1 MMLQRLASRLPSW
14 VWLTLI
20 VLAVLLP
27 GSATLPLLDRDE
39 PRFAT
44 ATREMQERDDWFVP
58 TFNGDYR
65 FDKPILIYWLMRGGY
80 ALAGVT
86 ELGAR
91 LPSIAAALA
100 LVLLTA
106 AAGRRWF
113 DARTGFVA
121 GAALATCLQ
130 FFIHGRLALAD
141 MVMIACFTLAQIAL
155 ARLLLDSD
163 TTAPSADPAASAKS
177 ARRWWWALWLGL
189 AAGFLAKGPI
199 AWAVPALSLI
209 LLRWVFW
216 RKPLPWSRLRA
227 LPGLGLALA
236 LIAAWGV
243 PALIFTQGDFF
254 RVGIGKHVVD
264 RGLDGFN
271 ARSYSVFFYLKTAPL
286 SLFPWVVLLPLVWFG
301 ARRRWSANVAWL
313 TCWALAPFIIFTPY
327 ATQLPHYV
335 MPGYPALFLLLALG
349 LDLPANRWRNI
360 GLGLLYALAFAPLA
374 LLGYL
379 IIAPVHPGLEHFR
392 LGMAGALVALSGLA
406 LFAATLV
413 QRRPVLGA
421 LALLGPIMGAPLT
434 AGGLRATHLSSQ
446 ISAIA
451 EATPVGRPCLGVRY
465 NEPSLVFYSHRH
477 WDFVGAEAA
486 GIAAAMTRTNP
497 GLVIALRREIDPI
510 KFWQPA
516 EDRRWRESPAVA
528 APVGPGWNQ
537 VELAG
542 FNPGRTRWQEV
553 TVWFRKD

>member
-1 MMLQRLASRLPSW
+1 MILQRLARLPAW
-14 VWLTLI
+14 FWLTLV

-27 GSATLPLLDRDE
+27 GTATLPLLDRDE

-44 ATREMQERDDWFVP
+44 ATREMQDRADWFVP

-91 LPSIAAALA
+91 LPSLAAALA

-113 DARTGFVA
+113 DARTGLVA
-121 GAALATCLQ
+121 GAALASCLQ

-141 MVMIACFTLAQIAL
+141 MVMIACVALAQIAL
-155 ARLLLDSD
+155 ARLLLDPE
-163 TTAPSADPAASAKS
+163 TTAPSAAAESAKS

-227 LPGLGLALA
+227 LPGLGLALV

-243 PALIFTQGDFF
+243 PALVMTHGDFF
-254 RVGIGKHVVD
+254 RVGIGKHVVE

-271 ARSYSVFFYLKTAPL
+271 ARAYSVFFYLKTAPL
-286 SLFPWVVLLPLVWFG
+286 SLFPWFVLLPLAWLG

-313 TCWALAPFIIFTPY
+313 VCWALAPYLIFTPY
-327 ATQLPHYV
+327 KTQLPHYV
-335 MPGYPALFLLLALG
+335 LPGFPALFLLLALG

-360 GLGLLYALAFAPLA
+360 GLVLLYVLAFAPLA

-379 IIAPVHPGLEHFR
+379 LITPVPPGLESFR
-392 LGMAGALVALSGLA
+392 IGMAGALAALSGLA
-406 LFAATLV
+406 LFASSLV
-413 QRRPVLGA
+413 QNRPVLAA
-421 LALLGPIMGAPLT
+421 LALLGPILGAPIT

-451 EATPVGRPCLGVRY
+451 RTTPAGRECLGVRY
-465 NEPSLVFYSHRH
+465 NEPSLVFYSGRH
-477 WDFVGAEAA
+477 WDFVAADAAEV
-486 GIAAAMTRTNP
+486 AAAITRVNP
-497 GLVIALRREIDPI
+497 ALIVTVRREIDPI

-516 EDRRWRESPAVA
+516 EGRRWRETPAV
-528 APVGPGWNQ
+528 PPPPGPGW
-537 VELAG
+537 EKTDLAG
-542 FNPGRTRWQEV
+542 FNPGRTRWQEI
-553 TVWFRKD
+553 TVWSRKD

>member
-1 MMLQRLASRLPSW
+1 MMLQRLASRLPAW
-14 VWLTLI
+14 VWLTLL

-27 GSATLPLLDRDE
+27 GTATLPLLDRDE

-44 ATREMQERDDWFVP
+44 ATREMQERADWFVP

-113 DARTGFVA
+113 SLRTGLVG

-141 MVMIACFTLAQIAL
+141 MVMVACVALAQVAL
-155 ARLLLDSD
+155 ARLLLDPALA
-163 TTAPSADPAASAKS
+163 APSTEAAKT

-189 AAGFLAKGPI
+189 ALGFLAKGPI

-216 RKPLPWSRLRA
+216 RKPLPWSRLRV
-227 LPGLGLALA
+227 LPGLGLALV
-236 LIAAWGV
+236 LVAAWGV
-243 PALIFTQGDFF
+243 PALILTHGDFF

-271 ARSYSVFFYLKTAPL
+271 ARAYSVFFYLKTAPL
-286 SLFPWVVLLPLVWFG
+286 SLFPWLVLLPLAWLG
-301 ARRRWSANVAWL
+301 ARRNWSANVAWL
-313 TCWALAPFIIFTPY
+313 ACWALAPYLIFTPY

-335 MPGYPALFLLLALG
+335 LPGYPALFLLLALG
-349 LDLPANRWRNI
+349 LELPANRWRSA
-360 GLGLLYALAFAPLA
+360 GLGLLAVLGLAAIAALAYVIFTAIPPELA
-374 LLGYL
+374 S
-379 IIAPVHPGLEHFR
+379 FR
-392 LGMAGALVALSGLA
+392 LGLAGALLAVAGLVF
-406 LFAATLV
+406 FAFALV
-413 QRRPVLGA
+413 QDRPALAA
-421 LALLGPIMGAPLT
+421 LALAGPVIGAPLT
-434 AGGLRATHLSSQ
+434 AQGLRANHLSSQ

-451 EATPVGRPCLGVRY
+451 ETTPAGRSCLGVRY

-477 WDFVGAEAA
+477 WDFVGADAA
-486 GIAAAMTRTNP
+486 EVTAAITRTKP
-497 GLVIALRREIDPI
+497 GLIVAVRREIDPL
-510 KFWQPA
+510 KFWQSA
-516 EDRRWRESPAVA
+516 ETRRWRDSPPVA
-528 APVGPGWNQ
+528 APSGPGWEA
-537 VELAG
+537 VELSG

-553 TVWFRKD
+553 TVWFRRD

>member
-39 PRFAT
+39 PRFAA

-80 ALAGVT
+80 ALAGVS

-106 AAGRRWF
+106 AAGRQWF
-113 DARTGFVA
+113 DARTGFIA

-141 MVMIACFTLAQIAL
+141 MVMIACVTLAQIAL
-155 ARLLLDSD
+155 ARLLLDPD
-163 TTAPSADPAASAKS
+163 TPTPAADPAASAKT

-209 LLRWVFW
+209 LFRWVFW

-243 PALIFTQGDFF
+243 PALIFTHGDFF

-271 ARSYSVFFYLKTAPL
+271 ARSYSVFFYFKTAPL
-286 SLFPWVVLLPLVWFG
+286 SLFPWVVLLPLVWLG

-313 TCWALAPFIIFTPY
+313 ACWALAPFIIFTPY

-360 GLGLLYALAFAPLA
+360 GLGLLYGLAFAPLA

-379 IIAPVHPGLEHFR
+379 IIAPVPPGLEHFR

-413 QRRPVLGA
+413 QRRPVLCA
-421 LALLGPIMGAPLT
+421 LALLGPILGAPLT
-434 AGGLRATHLSSQ
+434 ASGLRATHLSSQ

-451 EATPVGRPCLGVRY
+451 ETTPVDRPCLGVRY

-486 GIAAAMTRTNP
+486 AIAAAITRTNP
-497 GLVIALRREIDPI
+497 GLVVAVRREIDPI

-516 EDRRWRESPAVA
+516 EGRRWRESPAVA

>member
-1 MMLQRLASRLPSW
+1 MMLQRLASRLPAW

-27 GSATLPLLDRDE
+27 GTAALPLLDRDE

-44 ATREMQERDDWFVP
+44 ATREMQERADWFVP
-58 TFNGDYR
+58 TFNGDFR
-65 FDKPILIYWLMRGGY
+65 FDKPVLIYWLMRGGY
-80 ALAGVT
+80 AIAGVG

-113 DARTGFVA
+113 DATTGLAA
-121 GAALATCLQ
+121 GAGLATCLQ

-141 MVMIACFTLAQIAL
+141 MVMVACVALSQIAL
-155 ARLLLDSD
+155 GRLLLDS
-163 TTAPSADPAASAKS
+163 APEDDAADRK

-189 AAGFLAKGPI
+189 ALGFLAKGPI

-227 LPGLGLALA
+227 LPGAGLMLL

-243 PALIFTQGDFF
+243 PALIITHGDFF

-271 ARSYSVFFYLKTAPL
+271 ARSYSVFFYLKTTPL
-286 SLFPWVVLLPLVWFG
+286 SLFPWFVFLPLAWIG
-301 ARRRWSANVAWL
+301 ARRRWSAQVAWL
-313 TCWALAPFIIFTPY
+313 VCWAIAPYLIFTPY

-335 MPGYPALFLLLALG
+335 LPGFPALFLLLALG
-349 LDLPANRWRNI
+349 LELPASRWRTI
-360 GLGLLYALAFAPLA
+360 GTRLLYVLGFAPLLA
-374 LLGYL
+374 LAYL
-379 IIAPVHPGLEHFR
+379 IFAPVPPGMEVFR
-392 LGMAGALVALSGLA
+392 LGMAGAMTALSGLA
-406 LFAATLV
+406 IFAAALAC
-413 QRRPVLGA
+413 RRPVLAG
-421 LALLGPIMGAPLT
+421 LALLGPALGAPLT
-434 AGGLRATHLSSQ
+434 ANALRGTHLSSQ

-451 EATPVGRPCLGVRY
+451 QATPAGRTCLGVRY

-477 WDFVGAEAA
+477 WDFVGADATEV
-486 GIAAAMTRTNP
+486 AAAIERTHP

-516 EDRRWRESPAVA
+516 ETRRWRESPAVA
-528 APVGPGWNQ
+528 APPGPGWEQ
-537 VELAG
+537 VELSG

-553 TVWFRKD
+553 TVWFRKR

>member
-1 MMLQRLASRLPSW
+1 MMFQRLASRLPSW
-14 VWLTLI
+14 VWLTLL

-27 GSATLPLLDRDE
+27 GTAVLPLLDRDE

-44 ATREMQERDDWFVP
+44 ATREMQERADWFVP
-58 TFNGDYR
+58 TFNGDFR
-65 FDKPILIYWLMRGGY
+65 FDKPVLIYWLMRGGY
-80 ALAGVT
+80 AVARVG

-113 DARTGFVA
+113 DATTGLVGA
-121 GAALATCLQ
+121 AALATCLQ

-141 MVMIACFTLAQIAL
+141 MVMVACVALSQIAL
-155 ARLLLDSD
+155 ARLLLDP
-163 TTAPSADPAASAKS
+163 APEDDAADRKS
-177 ARRWWWALWLGL
+177 RRWWWALWLGL
-189 AAGFLAKGPI
+189 ALGFLAKGPI

-227 LPGLGLALA
+227 LPGGGLMLV

-243 PALIFTQGDFF
+243 PALIITHGDFF

-271 ARSYSVFFYLKTAPL
+271 ARAYSVFFYLKTAPL
-286 SLFPWVVLLPLVWFG
+286 SLFPWFVFLPLAWLG
-301 ARRRWSANVAWL
+301 ARRRWSAHVAWL
-313 TCWALAPFIIFTPY
+313 VCWALAPYLIFTPY

-335 MPGYPALFLLLALG
+335 LPGFPALFLLIALG
-349 LDLPANRWRNI
+349 LELPANRWRSI
-360 GLGLLYALAFAPLA
+360 GTGLLYVLGFAPLLVLA
-374 LLGYL
+374 YL
-379 IIAPVHPGLEHFR
+379 VFAPVPPGMETLR
-392 LGMAGALVALSGLA
+392 LGMAGALTALSGLA
-406 LFAATLV
+406 IFAFALAR
-413 QRRPVLGA
+413 RRPVLA
-421 LALLGPIMGAPLT
+421 AFALLGPVLGASLT
-434 AGGLRATHLSSQ
+434 ASALRGTHLSSQ
-446 ISAIA
+446 ISAVA
-451 EATPVGRPCLGVRY
+451 RTTLAGRSCLGVRY
-465 NEPSLVFYSHRH
+465 NEPSLVFYSDRH
-477 WDFVGAEAA
+477 WDFAGADVAEVAA
-486 GIAAAMTRTNP
+486 VIERAHP

-516 EDRRWRESPAVA
+516 EGRRWRDSPAVA
-528 APVGPGWNQ
+528 APPGPGWEQ
-537 VELAG
+537 VDLSG

-553 TVWFRKD
+553 TVWFRKG